1 MRVCAADHYITAN
14 ALAGML
20 QQWTYPAAAPMSSAL
35 SSGLLR
41 SESGPAPLQGFTS
54 FKDRR

>member
-1 MRVCAADHYITAN
+1 MCAADHYITAN